1 MVSATG
7 VVWLIAP
14 DVPVTITV
22 TVLPVDELELE
33 PQPAVSSRPSASTH
47 TIPDQSI
54 SFHRLTMDWRFRLRK
69 ANTIPSGARPE
80 KGNQPIIPAVTY
92 PPGGAIADVASI
104 NVELA
109 MLDPGVIVVGEKEQ
123 VTPAGAVQLSEIA
136 PLNPPL
142 PLALT
147 DISVDCP
154 WARLRLCDETINV
167 KSPVVTALAGII
179 VANKPLLRV
188 GPPAVK

>member
-1 MVSATG
+1 MVSDTA
-7 VVWLIAP
+7 VEWVIAP

-22 TVLPVDELELE
+22 TVLPVGELELE

-54 SFHRLTMDWRFRLRK
+54 SFDLLAMDWRFRLRK
-69 ANTIPSGARPE
+69 AKTIPSGAKPE
-80 KGNQPIIPAVTY
+80 KGNQPIIPAVT
-92 PPGGAIADVASI
+92 GGAIADVASI
-104 NVELA
+104 NEELA
-109 MLDPGVIVVGEKEQ
+109 MLDPGVIVVGVNEQ

-136 PLNPPL
+136 PLNSPL
-142 PLALT
+142 PVALT

-154 WARLRLCDETINV
+154 WARLRLCDERINV
-167 KSPVVTALAGII
+167 KSPVVTALAGIS

-188 GPPAVK
+188 GPPAVR